1 MPYRIS
7 QCRGADRPGD
17 GDKAATIDMVGQLG
31 TANGMSGK
39 VPLVI
44 DLDGALLKS
53 DLQHECALQLARRE
67 PGAVFQILYWLARGR
82 VAFRQFIAARGAP
95 EIEGVPARQD
105 FITWTE
111 SEHAAGRPIVLAAAD
126 PRVARDMAARF
137 GFIDEIITT
146 DAEGDAGRPRADV
159 LCERFP
165 GGYIYAGCSVGDLAV
180 WRRASA
186 IVLVNAP
193 ASVER
198 QARAIGEPLAVFPRD
213 APTFTTLRRALR
225 AHQWAKNALVFI
237 PLLLGGKF
245 HDQSAWAHALLG
257 FLALSLLASSTY
269 LVNDLWDL
277 DDDRRHWSKRAR
289 PLAAGQ
295 LSIRAALMMAAGGLA
310 ASFALIAWVGA
321 AAAAMLGLY
330 LALAMAYSFR
340 LKREPILDA
349 LTLAGLFTVR
359 LGLGV
364 AATGVRFSP
373 WLFVFSMF
381 VFTSLSL
388 AKRCTELSRMVE
400 HGEVQP
406 FGRGYK
412 PSDEP
417 LVLAMGIAAM
427 FGATLIMIIYLISDA
442 FPAGFYSHPAFL
454 WAFPF
459 GLFMWLARVWLLCHR
474 GGLQD
479 DPVAFAL
486 KDPISL
492 GYGTLMMIA
501 FVAAVL

>member
-1 MPYRIS
+1 MARRKCS
-7 QCRGADRPGD
+7 HDSNDESRELGA
-17 GDKAATIDMVGQLG
+17 V
-31 TANGMSGK
+31 SGASGE

-44 DLDGALLKS
+44 DWDGALLKP
-53 DLQHECALQLARRE
+53 DPWHECALQLVRRE
-67 PGAVFQILYWLARGR
+67 PGAVFKILYWLARGR
-82 VAFRQFIAARGAP
+82 TAFKQFIAARGTLD
-95 EIEGVPARQD
+95 IEGIPVRDDVVAWTQGEHTSGRQ
-105 FITWTE
+105 
-111 SEHAAGRPIVLAAAD
+111 IVLAAAD
-126 PRVARDMAARF
+126 PGVAEKAAAKFRF
-137 GFIDEIITT
+137 VDEIVAT
-146 DAEGDAGRPRADV
+146 DREGDVTGRTKADI
-159 LCERFP
+159 LCKRFP
-165 GGYIYAGCSVGDLAV
+165 QGFIYAGHSAADLDV
-180 WRRASA
+180 WRRASG
-186 IVLVNAP
+186 IVLVNASGP
-193 ASVER
+193 VER
-198 QARAIGEPLAVFPRD
+198 QARAIREPLAVFPRD
-213 APTFTTLRRALR
+213 PLTFTTLRRALR
-225 AHQWAKNALVFI
+225 LHQWAKNALVFI

-245 HDQSAWAHALLG
+245 YDPSAWAHALLG
-257 FLALSLLASSTY
+257 FLALSVLASSTY

-277 DDDRRHWSKRAR
+277 DDDRRHWSKRGR
-289 PLAAGQ
+289 PLAAGL
-295 LSIRAALMMAAGGLA
+295 LSIQTALIMAGIGLA
-310 ASFALIAWVGA
+310 ASFALISWAGP

-349 LTLAGLFTVR
+349 LTLASLFTVR

-364 AATGVRFSP
+364 AATNVRFSP

-381 VFTSLSL
+381 VFASLSL
-388 AKRCTELSRMVE
+388 AKRCTEITRMVA

-442 FPAGFYSHPAFL
+442 FPAGFYSHPTFL
-454 WAFPF
+454 WVFPF
-459 GLFMWLARVWLLCHR
+459 VLFMWLARVWLLCHR
-474 GGLQD
+474 GALQD

>member
-7 QCRGADRPGD
+7 QCRGVGRPGE

-31 TANGMSGK
+31 TANGTSGK
-39 VPLVI
+39 LPLVI
-44 DLDGALLKS
+44 DLDGTLLKS

-95 EIEGVPARQD
+95 EIEGVPARED
-105 FITWTE
+105 FIAWTE
-111 SEHAAGRPIVLAAAD
+111 SEHAAGRPIILAAAD
-126 PRVARDMAARF
+126 PRVAHNVAARF
-137 GFIDEIITT
+137 RFIDEIIAT
-146 DAEGDAGRPRADV
+146 DGEGDAGRTRADV

-165 GGYIYAGCSVGDLAV
+165 CGYIYAGCSVADLAV
-180 WRRASA
+180 WRRASG
-186 IVLVNAP
+186 IVLVNASG
-193 ASVER
+193 SVER
-198 QARAIGEPLAVFPRD
+198 QARAIGEPMAVFPRD
-213 APTFTTLRRALR
+213 ALTFTTLRRALR

-295 LSIRAALMMAAGGLA
+295 LSIRAALIMAAGGLA

-330 LALAMAYSFR
+330 LAAAMAYSFR

-349 LTLAGLFTVR
+349 LTLAGLFTLR

-364 AATGVRFSP
+364 AVTGVRFSP

-400 HGEVQP
+400 HGEVQG

-417 LVLAMGIAAM
+417 LVLAMGTAAM

-492 GYGTLMMIA
+492 AYGTLMMIA

>member
-1 MPYRIS
+1 MS
-7 QCRGADRPGD
+7 QCRGAGQPGD

-31 TANGMSGK
+31 TANGTSGK

-53 DLQHECALQLARRE
+53 DLQDECALQLARRD
-67 PGAVFQILYWLARGR
+67 PGAVFQILYRLARGR
-82 VAFRQFIAARGAP
+82 VAFRQFIAARGVP
-95 EIEGVPARQD
+95 ELEGTPARGD
-105 FITWTE
+105 FIAWAE

-126 PRVARDMAARF
+126 PGVARNAAARF
-137 GFIDEIITT
+137 RFIDEVIAT
-146 DAEGDAGRPRADV
+146 DGEGVAAGRTRADV

-165 GGYIYAGCSVGDLAV
+165 RGYIYAGCSLADLAV
-180 WRRASA
+180 WRRASG
-186 IVLVNAP
+186 IVLVNASG
-193 ASVER
+193 AVER

-213 APTFTTLRRALR
+213 ALTFTTLRRALR

-245 HDQSAWAHALLG
+245 HDQSAWANALLG
-257 FLALSLLASSTY
+257 FLALNLLASSTY

-277 DDDRRHWSKRAR
+277 GDDRRHWSKRAR

-295 LSIRAALMMAAGGLA
+295 LSIRAALVMAAGGLA

-330 LALAMAYSFR
+330 LVVAMAYSLR

-349 LTLAGLFTVR
+349 LTLAGLFTAR

>member
-1 MPYRIS
+1 
-7 QCRGADRPGD
+7 
-17 GDKAATIDMVGQLG
+17 MVGQLG
-31 TANGMSGK
+31 TANGTSSK

-44 DLDGALLKS
+44 NLDGALLKS
-53 DLQHECALQLARRE
+53 DLQDECALQLARRD
-67 PGAVFQILYWLARGR
+67 PGAIFQILYWLGRGH

-95 EIEGVPARQD
+95 EIEGTPARGD
-105 FITWTE
+105 FVAWTE

-126 PRVARDMAARF
+126 PRVARNVAARF
-137 GFIDEIITT
+137 CFIDEIIAT
-146 DAEGDAGRPRADV
+146 DGEGGLTGRTRADV

-165 GGYIYAGCSVGDLAV
+165 GGYIYAGCSVADLAV
-180 WRRASA
+180 WRRASG
-186 IVLVNAP
+186 IVLVNASDP
-193 ASVER
+193 VER
-198 QARAIGEPLAVFPRD
+198 QARAIDEPLAVFPRD
-213 APTFTTLRRALR
+213 ALTFTTLRRALR
-225 AHQWAKNALVFI
+225 AHQWAKNVLVFI

-245 HDQSAWAHALLG
+245 HVQSAWAHALLA

-295 LSIRAALMMAAGGLA
+295 LSIRAALVMAAFGLA
-310 ASFALIAWVGA
+310 ASFALIAWAGA

-330 LALAMAYSFR
+330 LAVAMAYSFR
-340 LKREPILDA
+340 LKREPIIDA

-364 AATGVRFSP
+364 AVTGVRFSP

-400 HGEVQP
+400 HGDVQP

-442 FPAGFYSHPAFL
+442 FPAGFYAHPAFL

>member
-1 MPYRIS
+1 
-7 QCRGADRPGD
+7 
-17 GDKAATIDMVGQLG
+17 LG
-31 TANGMSGK
+31 TVSGTSGE

-53 DLQHECALQLARRE
+53 DRRQECALRLVRRD
-67 PGAVFQILYWLARGR
+67 PAAVFKILYWRARGR
-82 VAFRQFIAARGAP
+82 TAFGQFIAARGMLD
-95 EIEGVPARQD
+95 IEGIPAREDFVAWTQD
-105 FITWTE
+105 E
-111 SEHAAGRPIVLAAAD
+111 RAAGRRIVLAGVDRCIAEKVAAKF
-126 PRVARDMAARF
+126 RF
-137 GFIDEIITT
+137 VDEIIAT
-146 DAEGDAGRPRADV
+146 DGEGDVTGRSKADV

-165 GGYIYAGCSVGDLAV
+165 QGFIYAGRTAADLNV
-180 WRRASA
+180 WRRASG
-186 IVLVNAP
+186 IVLVD
-193 ASVER
+193 ASGLVER
-198 QARAIGEPLAVFPRD
+198 QATAIREPLAVFPLD
-213 APTFTTLRRALR
+213 PMTFTTLRRALR
-225 AHQWAKNALVFI
+225 LHQWAKNALVFI

-245 HDQSAWAHALLG
+245 HDPSAWAHALLG
-257 FLALSLLASSTY
+257 FLALSVLASSTY

-277 DDDRRHWSKRAR
+277 DDDRRHWSKRGR
-289 PLAAGQ
+289 PLAAGL
-295 LSIRAALMMAAGGLA
+295 LSIETALIIAATGLA
-310 ASFALIAWVGA
+310 ASFALIAWAGPA
-321 AAAAMLGLY
+321 ATAMLGLY
-330 LALAMAYSFR
+330 LAVATAYSFR

-349 LTLAGLFTVR
+349 LTLASLFTVR

-364 AATGVRFSP
+364 AVTNVRFSP

-381 VFTSLSL
+381 VFASLSL
-388 AKRCTELSRMVE
+388 AKRCTEITRMVE

-454 WAFPF
+454 WVFPF
-459 GLFMWLARVWLLCHR
+459 VLFMWLARVWLLCHR
-474 GGLQD
+474 GALQD

-492 GYGTLMMIA
+492 GYGTLMLIA

>member
-1 MPYRIS
+1 MLEVWAGR
-7 QCRGADRPGD
+7 ANGD
-17 GDKAATIDMVGQLG
+17 NAATMGMVGQLG
-31 TANGMSGK
+31 TADGTSGK

-44 DLDGALLKS
+44 NLDGALLKS
-53 DLQHECALQLARRE
+53 DLQHEWALQVARRD
-67 PGAVFQILYWLARGR
+67 PGAAFQILYWLARGR
-82 VAFRQFIAARGAP
+82 AAFRQFIAARGMP
-95 EIEGVPARQD
+95 EIEGAPARAD
-105 FITWTE
+105 FIAWMQ
-111 SEHAAGRPIVLAAAD
+111 SERAAGRPIVLAAD
-126 PRVARDMAARF
+126 DRHVAQNAAARF
-137 GFIDEIITT
+137 PFIDEIVAT
-146 DAEGDAGRPRADV
+146 DREGDVTGRTKADV
-159 LCERFP
+159 LCARFP
-165 GGYIYAGCSVGDLAV
+165 RGYIYAGRSAADLAV
-180 WRRASA
+180 WRRASG
-186 IVLVNAP
+186 IVLVDASG
-193 ASVER
+193 SVER

-213 APTFTTLRRALR
+213 ALTFTTLRRALR
-225 AHQWAKNALVFI
+225 AHQWAKNTLVFI

-257 FLALSLLASSTY
+257 FLALNLLASSTY
-269 LVNDLWDL
+269 LINDLWDIG
-277 DDDRRHWSKRAR
+277 DDRRHWSKRGR
-289 PLAAGQ
+289 PLAAGE
-295 LSIRAALMMAAGGLA
+295 LSIQAALIMAAGGLA
-310 ASFALIAWVGA
+310 ASFALIAWAGA

-330 LALAMAYSFR
+330 LAVAMAYSFR

-349 LTLAGLFTVR
+349 LTLAGLFTLR

-364 AATGVRFSP
+364 AVTGVRFSP

-388 AKRCTELSRMVE
+388 AKRCTEIIRMVE

-412 PSDEP
+412 STDEP

-454 WAFPF
+454 WVFPF

-492 GYGTLMMIA
+492 GYGMLMMVA